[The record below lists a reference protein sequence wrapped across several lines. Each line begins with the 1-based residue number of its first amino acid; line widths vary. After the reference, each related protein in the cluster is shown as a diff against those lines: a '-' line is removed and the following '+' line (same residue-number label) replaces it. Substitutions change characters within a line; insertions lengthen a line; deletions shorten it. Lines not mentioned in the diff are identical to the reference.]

1 MIYKYSEKIAAEE
14 RYLLGQLAIIRQ
26 SYEQAAKPYV
36 DRLVA
41 LRSRSLPQMIVSID
55 EARGL
60 GFDVANYTTPADS
73 SAR

>member
-1 MIYKYSEKIAAEE
+1 MIYKYSEEMIAEE

-41 LRSRSLPQMIVSID
+41 LRSMSRPQMLVSID
-55 EARGL
+55 EARDL
-60 GFDVANYTTPADS
+60 GFDIANYTTPADS